1 MAKQI
6 ALFPLDLV
14 LFPGE
19 EIELHIFEERY
30 KKLFSEILEGKC
42 EAGIIRK
49 PNEHVSNVMGTLF
62 SVVRI
67 INTYKSGELDVLIR
81 GEAVFTLNSFEEG
94 SEDTIYPVGAIEIF
108 DTDVFDKV
116 PPGLLTLANEA
127 LRAVSGNANR
137 PWTSLILTSELLQV
151 LQLPIEVRERFLQSI
166 RNKQWKSFLKG
177 QLQLFI
183 SVQQQMRQL
192 KGNYQ
197 LN

>member
-19 EIELHIFEERY
+19 ELELHIFEERY
-30 KKLFSEILEGKC
+30 KKLFAEILEGKC

-49 PNEHVSNVMGTLF
+49 PNEDVSNVMGTLF

-81 GEAVFTLNSFEEG
+81 GESVFTLNSFVEG
-94 SEDTIYPVGAIEIF
+94 PDESVYPLGEIEVF
-108 DTDVFDKV
+108 DTDVFSRV
-116 PPGLLTLANEA
+116 PTELLTLANEA
-127 LRAVSGNANR
+127 LRAASGNANR
-137 PWTSLILTSELLQV
+137 PWTSLIITSELLQM
-151 LQLPIEVRERFLQSI
+151 LQLPLELRERFLQSV
-166 RNKQWKSFLKG
+166 RTQQWQAFLKG